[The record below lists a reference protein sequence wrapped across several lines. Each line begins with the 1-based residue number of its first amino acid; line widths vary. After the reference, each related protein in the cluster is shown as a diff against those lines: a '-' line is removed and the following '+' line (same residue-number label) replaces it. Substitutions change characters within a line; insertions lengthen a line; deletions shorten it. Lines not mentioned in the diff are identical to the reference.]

1 MRESVTLREDR
12 RFLTSAKTPSAESD
26 VAKGII
32 SLLMNLST
40 ELKLHWSTHPSLFK
54 AFFSLSLQAGKEN

>member
-40 ELKLHWSTHPSLFK
+40 ELKLH
-54 AFFSLSLQAGKEN
+54 